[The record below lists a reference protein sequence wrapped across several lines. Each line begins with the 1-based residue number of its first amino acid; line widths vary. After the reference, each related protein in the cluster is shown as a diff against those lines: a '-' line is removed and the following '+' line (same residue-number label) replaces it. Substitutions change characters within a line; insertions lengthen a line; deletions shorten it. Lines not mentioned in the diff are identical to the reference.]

1 MIIQLLIDN
10 LNSWII
16 PHAIKLKEEIIKE
29 FHFTVKLI
37 YDHNDVIKGDVLF
50 LLSCIRIYKKLDLN
64 KHNLLIHE
72 SALPKGRG
80 MSPLTWQIIEGSS
93 EIPVTLIEAR
103 PELDSGKIYGQK
115 ILKLNGSELIDELR
129 ILQFE
134 ATSKLIKD
142 FLAKYPDV
150 KGVEQKGTPTF
161 YRSRNFNDSKL
172 DVSKSINEQFNLLRI
187 SDNKRY
193 PAWFEKNGC
202 KYVLQIS
209 KIE

>member
-1 MIIQLLIDN
+1 MIVQFLIDN
-10 LNSWII
+10 QNSWII

-29 FHFTVKLI
+29 FNFTVKLI
-37 YDHNDVIKGDVLF
+37 YNHNDVIKGDILF
-50 LLSCIRIYKKLDLN
+50 LLSCIKIFKNLDLN

-80 MSPLTWQIIEGSS
+80 MSPFTWQIIEGKS
-93 EIPVTLIEAR
+93 EIPVTLISVS
-103 PELDSGKIYGQK
+103 PELDSGKIYDQK
-115 ILKLNGSELIDELR
+115 IILLNGSELIDDWR

-134 ATSKLIKD
+134 ATGKLIKD
-142 FLAKYPDV
+142 FLFKYPNV
-150 KGVEQKGTPTF
+150 NGVEQEGTPTF
-161 YRSRNFNDSKL
+161 YRPRNVNDSKL
-172 DVSKSINEQFNLLRI
+172 DISKSINEQFNLLRV